1 MITDKID
8 KMMNGREIPQFSVL
22 RVNGAALQCNPV
34 NGRL

>member
-8 KMMNGREIPQFSVL
+8 KMMNGKDITQFSII
-22 RVNGAALQCNPV
+22 RINGGGLQCNPV